1 MTVLLEHSRVAPLLD
16 GWLGVAR
23 GRQCGSESIWF
34 EGVSELNEC
43 SGRRKEIQLCDTQ
56 IVVIHSFHL
65 PISLS
70 SALDSVCVACPLS
83 CPVPLSLLSSC
94 CPEGWTHSR
103 CFDFEYEIK
112 FLMGISFGNR
122 HFWFYYVC
130 VLWPSSCWT
139 IWSSANLIWVTH
151 IHCTYAEG
159 DGPCPIHIQSATT
172 ILNRVSWW
180 WAILFQWYL
189 ILTIVI
195 LCPDLTLFN
204 LTWHN
209 KGNTFKFV
217 FHNFIHFKIRKSSSV
232 PKECSLLTSRSM
244 QWVYSGII
252 LL

>member
-1 MTVLLEHSRVAPLLD
+1 MD
-16 GWLGVAR
+16 DWGWLEAGNV
-23 GRQCGSESIWF
+23 
-34 EGVSELNEC
+34 GVSLFDLEEWVNWTSAAEG
-43 SGRRKEIQLCDTQ
+43 GRKSNYATPKLWSYTHFISL
-56 IVVIHSFHL
+56 
-65 PISLS
+65 SLS

-180 WAILFQWYL
+180 WAILFKWYL

-209 KGNTFKFV
+209 KGTHLNLFF
-217 FHNFIHFKIRKSSSV
+217 
-232 PKECSLLTSRSM
+232 
-244 QWVYSGII
+244 II
-252 LL
+252 LFTLKYVNHHLSQRNAYCLPHRQCNGSIQFRD

>member
-1 MTVLLEHSRVAPLLD
+1 MD
-16 GWLGVAR
+16 DWGWLEAGNV
-23 GRQCGSESIWF
+23 
-34 EGVSELNEC
+34 GVSLFDLEEWVNWTSVAEG
-43 SGRRKEIQLCDTQ
+43 GRKSNYATPKLWSYT
-56 IVVIHSFHL
+56 HF
-65 PISLS
+65 ISLS
-70 SALDSVCVACPLS
+70 LSRVHWTVCPLS

-195 LCPDLTLFN
+195 LCPDLT
-204 LTWHN
+204 
-209 KGNTFKFV
+209 
-217 FHNFIHFKIRKSSSV
+217 
-232 PKECSLLTSRSM
+232 
-244 QWVYSGII
+244 
-252 LL
+252 